1 MNEAFFSVQAPEVQF
16 ADAKPQGL
24 LLVLSGPAGVGK
36 DTVWKAA
43 APCLPSF
50 AKATTC
56 TTRGQRPGEQHG
68 VHYYFVSDADFDAL
82 IEENKLLE
90 WAYVHG
96 NRYGV
101 PVSSVS
107 TRLENGEDVIC
118 VIDVQGALKIRSTF
132 AQSLLVFLRPPIGR
146 ETEVLKERIQN
157 RGAED
162 DGQIARRLET
172 ASWELTQ
179 TSLYDYEL
187 VNEIVEETA
196 QQLCEIVRREKA
208 HRAVCE

>member
-1 MNEAFFSVQAPEVQF
+1 MEVMSESH
-16 ADAKPQGL
+16 GL

-43 APCLPSF
+43 APCLTSF

-56 TTRGQRPGEQHG
+56 TTRAQRPGEQHG
-68 VHYYFVSDADFDAL
+68 VHYYFVSDADFDAM

-107 TRLENGEDVIC
+107 TRIERGEDVIC
-118 VIDVQGALKIRSTF
+118 VIDVQGALKIRAMF
-132 AQSLLVFLRPPIGR
+132 DESLLVFLRPPLGR
-146 ETEVLKERIQN
+146 EAEVLKERIQN

-187 VNEIVEETA
+187 VNEVVEETA
-196 QQLCEIVRREKA
+196 QQLCEIVATEKSKRLA
-208 HRAVCE
+208 Q